1 MFNGSTKNRAKI
13 FDREINNNAWIADHL
28 KNATQ
33 VGEYRVT
40 VNYSYRNRYSAD
52 NGLVLGGDAFG
63 FLDPVFSSGVFLALK
78 SGSILADEIHNILST
93 TRNFFCFII
102 LWIFRQNEQLN

>member
-1 MFNGSTKNRAKI
+1 MLIFQTKDGFGIFRLKNNKVSVGIVAEHSYLFNGSTKNRAEI

-40 VNYSYRNRYSAD
+40 VNTRIVIVIVLKMD
-52 NGLVLGGDAFG
+52 WCLVVML
-63 FLDPVFSSGVFLALK
+63 LVFL
-78 SGSILADEIHNILST
+78 IL
-93 TRNFFCFII
+93 CFQVVC
-102 LWIFRQNEQLN
+102 F